1 MITNF
6 SCNLINVKGFCD
18 GENPFE
24 AWKLSASPGFVN
36 SNVEDALD
44 CCVKYNPMWICFEC
58 QWRMKDKKLGGQSLD
73 ADLDDY
79 WKNKEDELVK
89 QGE

>member
-1 MITNF
+1 
-6 SCNLINVKGFCD
+6 
-18 GENPFE
+18 
-24 AWKLSASPGFVN
+24 
-36 SNVEDALD
+36 
-44 CCVKYNPMWICFEC
+44 
-58 QWRMKDKKLGGQSLD
+58 MKDKKLGGQSLD

>member
-1 MITNF
+1 
-6 SCNLINVKGFCD
+6 
-18 GENPFE
+18 
-24 AWKLSASPGFVN
+24 
-36 SNVEDALD
+36 
-44 CCVKYNPMWICFEC
+44 MWICFEC

-89 QGE
+89 QGEQV